1 MRISTKIGIAIA
13 FILLAAGM
21 FAGISGYLLSQ
32 IRHEEIRLN
41 RLNMVSRAVSNMIIG
56 ASVFNDKTSSS
67 PYIEGTVSEIR
78 VALAEL
84 IEMTSAENEL
94 TDLERLK
101 KQVEVYSDWLRELV
115 KSKQFIAALDREVHR
130 DVVLVGADSLKLNTH
145 LSEILNEINTS
156 DSANE
161 VVGRSPVELENLK
174 IILNENA
181 LLWGWLNR
189 AISVIDRQLLLD
201 NDLSRFQVNFDIA
214 RRQYEPRIRKLSEI
228 AQSVSIPGLNQYV
241 QKLTKI
247 EQGLRVV
254 SVEFA
259 LASEV
264 ENGASDRLDNYGER
278 LREMTNRLILK
289 SEDRAKEQAKRMS
302 LFFWTA
308 SISLFVCAVIGT
320 LWLSFSISRPLD
332 DLARNFSYVAS
343 GNFDLKIPAH
353 GKSELDD
360 LARAFNH
367 MTEKLQKSYTEVE
380 ERVSKRTKE
389 LQLTTQR
396 AKKLASAAQEA
407 NMAKSA
413 FLATMSHEI
422 RTPLNSIIGFS
433 EMLQDSPLSDEQRSD
448 LSAVRSS
455 GGILLGLIND
465 ILDLSKIEAGK
476 VNLEIT
482 QVHLAELIEEA
493 SSLFQLQCREK
504 CLSLHLDIKPE
515 IRDLLIDTDRT
526 RLYQIL
532 NNLIGNAVKF
542 TKEGEITLSAWREDK
557 DEREGPRFY
566 FSVQDTGI
574 GIHEDKLLDIFAP
587 FTQADSSTTRKFGG
601 TGLGLTISK
610 RIVEM
615 LDGQIHV
622 KSEVDKGSQ
631 FTFFIRSAAS
641 EDAAM
646 QVSVDE
652 ISEDFSFINQP
663 KVLVV
668 EDDPNNYKLAHRILD
683 RFGIESEWAKD
694 GRAAVDCVKREDYDL
709 IFMDLQMPHLDG
721 IEATYEIRDVCTN
734 RPQPYITALTANAL
748 DESREACLLAGMQD
762 FVTKPV
768 SKDSIKAALIRYK
781 KKTYRV

>member
-1 MRISTKIGIAIA
+1 MRISSKIGIAVA
-13 FILLAAGM
+13 FILVIAGM
-21 FAGISGYLLSQ
+21 FAGISGYMLSDLRQ
-32 IRHEEIRLN
+32 EEIRLN
-41 RLNMVSRAVSNMIIG
+41 RLNVVSRAISNMII
-56 ASVFNDKTSSS
+56 AVSVFNDQTTSSA
-67 PYIEGTVSEIR
+67 YVEGTVSDIR
-78 VALAEL
+78 VALDEL
-84 IEMTSAENEL
+84 IEMSSQSELAEL
-94 TDLERLK
+94 QRLK
-101 KQVEVYSDWLRELV
+101 TQVEAYSDWLDELFN
-115 KSKQFIAALDREVHR
+115 SKQFIATLDRDVHR
-130 DVVLVGADSLKLNTH
+130 DVVLIGADSLKLNNKLTAI
-145 LSEILNEINTS
+145 LSDIAPSEDVDNAVDELDELKTILE
-156 DSANE
+156 
-161 VVGRSPVELENLK
+161 
-174 IILNENA
+174 ENA

-201 NDLSRFQVNFDIA
+201 NDPSRFQVNFDIA
-214 RRQYEPRIRKLSEI
+214 RRQYEPRISKLREL
-228 AQSVSIPGLNQYV
+228 AGRVTIPDFNEYIE
-241 QKLTKI
+241 KLTKI

-259 LASEV
+259 LAAGV
-264 ENGASDRLDNYGER
+264 EQGASDRLEDYGER

-289 SEDRAKEQAKRMS
+289 SESRIQDKTKS
-302 LFFWTA
+302 ISVFYWVA
-308 SISLFVCAVIGT
+308 SITLFVCSVGGT
-320 LWLSFSISRPLD
+320 FWLSFSISRPLN

-380 ERVSKRTKE
+380 ERVSMRTKE
-389 LQLTTQR
+389 LQLTAQR

-433 EMLQDSPLSDEQRSD
+433 EMLQDSPLSDEQRGD
-448 LSAVRSS
+448 LSAIRNS
-455 GGILLGLIND
+455 GGVLLGLIND

-482 QVHLAELIEEA
+482 QVHIAELVEEA
-493 SSLFQLQCREK
+493 ASLFQFQCRDK
-504 CLSLHLDIKPE
+504 DLLITLNIKPE
-515 IRDLLIDTDRT
+515 VESLCIDTDRT

-542 TKEGEITLSAWREDK
+542 TQAGEITISAWCEDHH
-557 DEREGPRFY
+557 ESEGPRYY

-574 GIHEDKLLDIFAP
+574 GIPEEMLIDIFAP

-601 TGLGLTISK
+601 TGLGLAISK

-622 KSEVDKGSQ
+622 TSALGVGSQ
-631 FTFFIRSAAS
+631 FTIYIRNNTPEGTQAYS
-641 EDAAM
+641 EEDG
-646 QVSVDE
+646 D
-652 ISEDFSFINQP
+652 SEDFSFSSYP

-668 EDDPNNYKLAHRILD
+668 EDDPNNYKLAQRILD
-683 RFGIESEWAKD
+683 RFGLESEWAKD
-694 GRAAVDCVKREDYDL
+694 GRAAVECVKHADYDL

-721 IEATYEIRDVCTN
+721 IEATYEIRDICSN
-734 RPQPYITALTANAL
+734 RPQPYIAAVTANAL
-748 DESREACLLAGMQD
+748 DDSRDACLLAGMQD

-768 SKDSIKAALIRYK
+768 SRESFRAALIRYQ